1 MPTLPLLM
9 GCLLG
14 PTPAAGQW
22 AELQV
27 EENVRAEPNGTI
39 IAQLVPGS
47 RVRVVATEGEWTRVT
62 LEGAVWIG
70 SLQAR
75 GFGAYDLVVSE
86 PGGENLRAEPQGR
99 IVGRLGEGTLL
110 EELSR
115 EPGWVHVRR
124 TAWLWTPSLAFQEEE
139 PADLPAREET
149 APPREDVPTAPTP
162 TPATPASPPAAAPG
176 PAAPT
181 PSPGETPMEEW
192 IRVSPPGQGIL
203 AAPEGDTLAHAI
215 GDADL
220 RVLARDG
227 NWARVQV
234 EGWLWLPG
242 NMAGDG
248 ERPTDDV
255 VMHDVDP
262 ARISD
267 DPDRYRGRLVEL
279 ELQFISVERAERIRT
294 DFREGEPFLLTRGT
308 EAGGGFVYVA
318 LPADRVSEAE
328 RLTPLARLRVVGRV
342 RTGAAALTGSPILDL
357 MDLRILR

>member
-1 MPTLPLLM
+1 MPTLALFLGCLM
-9 GCLLG
+9 GAA
-14 PTPAAGQW
+14 PAAGQW
-22 AELQV
+22 AELRV

-39 IAQLVPGS
+39 IAQLIPGS
-47 RVRVVATEGEWTRVT
+47 RVRVVATEGDWTRVT
-62 LEGAVWIG
+62 LEGSVWIG

-110 EELSR
+110 EEVSR
-115 EPGWVHVRR
+115 EPGWAHVRR
-124 TAWLWTPSLAFQEEE
+124 TAWLWTPSLAFQEEA
-139 PADLPAREET
+139 PGDLSGREE
-149 APPREDVPTAPTP
+149 AARPREDVPAPP
-162 TPATPASPPAAAPG
+162 TPAPGSPPAAAPP

-181 PSPGETPMEEW
+181 PTPGEAPVEEW

-203 AAPEGDTLAHAI
+203 AAPEGDTLALAL

-227 NWARVQV
+227 NWARVRV

-242 NMAGDG
+242 NAAGDG
-248 ERPTDDV
+248 QRPADDV
-255 VMHDVDP
+255 VLRDVGP
-262 ARISD
+262 AQISD
-267 DPDRYRGRLVEL
+267 DPDRYRGRVVEL

-294 DFREGEPFLLTRGT
+294 DFQEGEPFLLTRGT
-308 EAGGGFVYVA
+308 ESGRGFVYVA
-318 LPADRVSEAE
+318 LPADRVPEAE